1 MASFRL
7 KIRGRLHAGFAALV
21 AVGLVMGAVAVWNL
35 WAVQDQVAKISTLS
49 DGTARVLEISS
60 HLQAIQRANLRY
72 IHDGNQPAL
81 KEAADRETAATELLQ
96 VEAKA
101 TLSAER
107 RELYNDLISDIAKM
121 RTLRGN
127 LGDAVNE
134 TRTGRAILLPGGDE
148 VSAKAAKL
156 GIAARPSHDAEV
168 TAGVADI
175 ESKILLA
182 RIASWRFLALHDNK
196 GASSFKTSVD
206 NAQQKLAALESATLP
221 AEVQSAVASVKTSLT
236 TYKNAFDTTSAAMLK
251 ADDIYGNNISPLIA
265 RSIDKLKA
273 AETGLKSEYRASR
286 ATAEAAMR
294 ARRRSSR
301 RSASLQSCSAAS
313 SPT

>member
-156 GIAARPSHDAEV
+156 GIAAR
-168 TAGVADI
+168 
-175 ESKILLA
+175 
-182 RIASWRFLALHDNK
+182 
-196 GASSFKTSVD
+196 
-206 NAQQKLAALESATLP
+206 
-221 AEVQSAVASVKTSLT
+221 
-236 TYKNAFDTTSAAMLK
+236 
-251 ADDIYGNNISPLIA
+251 
-265 RSIDKLKA
+265 
-273 AETGLKSEYRASR
+273 
-286 ATAEAAMR
+286 
-294 ARRRSSR
+294 
-301 RSASLQSCSAAS
+301 
-313 SPT
+313 